1 MATFPTR
8 QQQVHSQLEVR
19 PPAVGTSAK
28 GLLLC
33 SGTER
38 FGTAVLPGEKPH
50 CVFFAAAV
58 VWDSRSA
65 REKWRCSRLRRSSPF
80 SSKTACSYWQTGS
93 GQAPCHG
100 MPRGFVA
107 EARLQ
112 RAADP
117 QRLLYTQAPIS
128 QKSRFMPESDVF
140 YGCSNACKSSCVSHV
155 ASRTAERQTWD
166 FATWILVPSDGRGHS
181 QQ

>member
-1 MATFPTR
+1 MPSVPPVATFPTR

-19 PPAVGTSAK
+19 PPAVGTSVK

-128 QKSRFMPESDVF
+128 QKSHFMPESDVF

-155 ASRTAERQTWD
+155 ASRAAER
-166 FATWILVPSDGRGHS
+166 
-181 QQ
+181 